1 MARRGDREVGGVVEA
16 RGGREA
22 GTEEGGEATE
32 GGEGGE
38 GGGGGEEAEGEAGKT
53 ERGLVRFPKR
63 MTMVMFQWRGRD
75 GEFHVHCLA
84 L

>member
-1 MARRGDREVGGVVEA
+1 MEA
-16 RGGREA
+16 REGREA

-38 GGGGGEEAEGEAGKT
+38 GGGGGEGTGGEAGKT
-53 ERGLVRFPKR
+53 EGGQVRCPKR

-75 GEFHVHCLA
+75 GECIA
-84 L
+84 